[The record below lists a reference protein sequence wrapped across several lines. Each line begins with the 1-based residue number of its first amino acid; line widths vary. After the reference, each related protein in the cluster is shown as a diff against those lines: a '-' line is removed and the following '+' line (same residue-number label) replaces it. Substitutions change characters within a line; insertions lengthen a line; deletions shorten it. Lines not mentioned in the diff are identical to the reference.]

1 MAKKQV
7 FESYKAETH
16 SNEEKETEKKASARR
31 EKGGGHKNPHG
42 CTLSFYIDYFGV
54 FGRKKGLTEEVHLA
68 ETFSKIQLIF
78 MKQIGRR
85 CCPGPSYALHAF
97 DDFKCMPHE
106 EGVTDFTYG

>member
-16 SNEEKETEKKASARR
+16 SNEGKEKEKKASARR
-31 EKGGGHKNPHG
+31 EKGGGEKTHG

-68 ETFSKIQLIF
+68 ETIKI
-78 MKQIGRR
+78 
-85 CCPGPSYALHAF
+85 AL
-97 DDFKCMPHE
+97 
-106 EGVTDFTYG
+106 Y

>member
-1 MAKKQV
+1 MSPIRPKLTLTKEKKRKKKQV
-7 FESYKAETH
+7 QGERK
-16 SNEEKETEKKASARR
+16 EEAIKT
-31 EKGGGHKNPHG
+31 HG

-68 ETFSKIQLIF
+68 ETFSKIQLTF

>member
-16 SNEEKETEKKASARR
+16 PNEGKEKEKKEVQGERKEEAI
-31 EKGGGHKNPHG
+31 KTHG

>member
-16 SNEEKETEKKASARR
+16 SNEGKEKEKKASARR
-31 EKGGGHKNPHG
+31 EEEAVKTHG

-85 CCPGPSYALHAF
+85 CCPGPSYALLLMILSARLM
-97 DDFKCMPHE
+97 KK
-106 EGVTDFTYG
+106 V

>member
-1 MAKKQV
+1 MQG
-7 FESYKAETH
+7 ER
-16 SNEEKETEKKASARR
+16 NEEAIKT
-31 EKGGGHKNPHG
+31 HG

-68 ETFSKIQLIF
+68 ETFSKIQLTF